1 MFHINQHLRLTLL
14 VLSLATAASGTAL
27 AQGLPPAKVRALS
40 PPPMSGDPVL
50 YWNAV
55 MLQANANDF
64 DPAVVAA
71 PQQKGPTRTSR
82 AFAIVQAAI
91 YDAVNSIDGSA
102 EPYLVE
108 IPFSRHVSIPA
119 AVAFAGYESLSSLYP
134 AQKPLFDAALARALA
149 GLDERSVFEGFLVG
163 TESARAI
170 LHDRAD
176 DGSAGGDGPY
186 TPVDAP
192 GYHKP
197 DPMHPDQGFLSA
209 DWGQVRPFAIHS
221 GAQFRAG
228 SFVGVDPASRLRWL
242 KSPAYAAAYDEVYA
256 YGRKDS
262 QVRTAEQ
269 TETGIF
275 WSYDGSPQ
283 LGTPPRLYNQVTRA
297 VAARMGTSPVENA
310 RLFALVNLTM
320 ADAAITA
327 WNSKYTYQFWRP
339 IMGIRNA
346 ATDGNPQ
353 TAADPTWEPL
363 GAQADNNS
371 GTNFTPPFPSYTS
384 GHATIGS
391 SMFQTLRRYFGRDDI
406 AFSLQSDEFNGVTRD
421 QNGLVRPARTRT
433 YQSLGQAELENHD
446 SRIYLGVHWRF
457 DQDEGLVK
465 GEAVANFVYDH
476 ILRPR

>member
-1 MFHINQHLRLTLL
+1 MYRINQRLILALL
-14 VLSLATAASGTAL
+14 LLTFGAASWTTL
-27 AQGLPPAKVRALS
+27 AQGPSPVKVRAFS
-40 PPPMSGDPVL
+40 PPPASDDPVL

-64 DPAVVAA
+64 DPSVVAG

-82 AFAIVQAAI
+82 AFAIVHAAI

-102 EPYLVE
+102 EPYLIA
-108 IPFSRHVSIPA
+108 IPFSHHVSMPA
-119 AVAFAGYESLSSLYP
+119 AVAFAGYETLCSLYP
-134 AQKPLFDAALARALA
+134 AQKPLFNAALDRALA
-149 GLDERSVFEGFLVG
+149 GLEPGAVFEGSLVG

-170 LHDRAD
+170 LQDRAD
-176 DGSAGGDGPY
+176 DGSAQGDGPY
-186 TPVDAP
+186 TPVNAP

-197 DPMHPDQGFLSA
+197 DPLHPDQGFLSA

-221 GAQFRAG
+221 AAQFRAPD
-228 SFVGVDPASRLRWL
+228 FVGVDPASRLRWL
-242 KSPAYAAAYDEVYA
+242 NSPAYAAAYNEVYS

-262 QVRTAEQ
+262 HVRTAEQ
-269 TETGIF
+269 TEIGIF

-283 LGTPPRLYNQVTRA
+283 LGTPPRFYNQITRA

-320 ADAAITA
+320 ADAAIAA
-327 WNSKYTYQFWRP
+327 WYSKYTYQFWRP

-346 ATDGNPQ
+346 ATDGNPE
-353 TAADPTWEPL
+353 TTPDPLWEPL
-363 GAQADNNS
+363 GAQADNGS

-433 YQSLGQAELENHD
+433 YRSLSQAELENHD

-457 DQDEGLVK
+457 DQDEGLSR
-465 GEAVANFVYDH
+465 GEAVANFVYEH